1 MDVID
6 CDKTDEIEDVF
17 RALRTWRLDREEDIV
32 MKDWILKY
40 KEEFVSSN
48 IPADDDHDCRELAKW
63 YHMWRILFPSHEG
76 PVPSP
81 CKSS

>member
-1 MDVID
+1 
-6 CDKTDEIEDVF
+6 
-17 RALRTWRLDREEDIV
+17 
-32 MKDWILKY
+32 LKY